1 MREGEGERKGGGREK
16 KREKRGGEGRK
27 SHDKNEGEGKNGK
40 AMHNLLV
47 AHTLLFLTGFP
58 TLAREMNLVTCC
70 CCPPNTV

>member
-47 AHTLLFLTGFP
+47 AHTLFFLTGFP